1 MNDHLEILVAML
13 MAFPVIGLAIKR
25 GFAPT
30 TVNRDTLKSPQA
42 HLGRCVD
49 EIAAGSGCHTEPAAP
64 SGER

>member
-1 MNDHLEILVAML
+1 MNDHLIILLAMI

-25 GFAPT
+25 GFAS
-30 TVNRDTLKSPQA
+30 NRATLKSPQA